1 MAFDGAYLHKIK
13 QEIDKLA
20 GGRIDKISQP
30 THDSIVIALR
40 SGGANHK
47 LLISAEAA
55 GAKLHL
61 TKSALENPHS
71 APMFC
76 MLLRKHLGGGKLL
89 RTQQQGLDRI
99 LTLVFEAT
107 NELGDR
113 VELSLVCEI
122 MGRRSNII
130 LVNADGRIIDAIK
143 RVDFVTSEVR
153 QILSGLT
160 YTLPPAQQKLN
171 PLVTSP
177 QVMAQAV
184 CGGRELPLSKALLEQ
199 VEGLSPMLTREVG
212 CFVCGTADTAVSE
225 LSPQQRER
233 LTSFLGVLQAA
244 MEEDGGQPWVVRD
257 GKGKPV
263 DFCLIEPKQFPDSY
277 RVEQAEGYS
286 ALLDGFYRNKDVA
299 ERVRQKSGDLRKLLC
314 VVRDRVARKVAA
326 QQQELLESQDREQKK
341 QWGDIISANIYQMQ
355 KGDNILQTVDFFDPA
370 QPTVEIPLDPML
382 TPSRNAQRYYGIY
395 RKAVTAEGKLRE
407 LIASGEHELAYL
419 ETVIAELDR
428 AESDAELQAIREEAA
443 AQGYSRP
450 ASKEQGKKPVKLAPL
465 RYISSDG
472 FTILSGRNNL
482 QNDQLTLR
490 DATNYDLWLHT
501 QKIPG
506 SHTIILTD
514 GCRELPNSTL
524 EEAAVI
530 AACNSSAG
538 ESSKVPVDYTY
549 IKNVKKPRGA
559 KPGMVIYETYQT
571 AIVDPDKERAEALR
585 VK

>member
-1 MAFDGAYLHKIK
+1 MAFDGGYLHKVK

-20 GGRIDKISQP
+20 GGRVDKISQP
-30 THDSIVIALR
+30 THDCIVIALR
-40 SGGANHK
+40 SGGGNHK

-61 TKSALENPHS
+61 TKSALENPHT

-89 RTQQQGLDRI
+89 RTQQAGLDRI

-130 LVNADGRIIDAIK
+130 LVNSEGRIIDAIK

-153 QILSGLT
+153 QILSGLR

-171 PLVTSP
+171 PLVTP
-177 QVMAQAV
+177 PEALAQAV
-184 CGGRELPLSKALLEQ
+184 RGGRALPLSKGLLEQ
-199 VEGLSPMLTREVG
+199 VEGLSPMLAREISW
-212 CFVCGTADTAVSE
+212 FVCRGADSVTSE
-225 LSPQQRER
+225 LTAAQQER
-233 LTSFLGVLQAA
+233 LTFFLGVVQAA
-244 MEEDGGQPWVVRD
+244 LGEEGGQPWLVRD
-257 GKGKPV
+257 ATGKPV
-263 DFCLIEPKQFPDSY
+263 DFCFIEPQQFPEGY
-277 RVEQAEGYS
+277 RLEQAEGYS

-314 VVRDRVARKVAA
+314 VARDRVSRKVAA
-326 QQQELLESQDREQKK
+326 QQQELLESCDREQKK
-341 QWGDIISANIYQMQ
+341 QWGDILSANIYQMQ
-355 KGDNILQTVDFFDPA
+355 KGDTVLRSVNFFEEA
-370 QPTVEIPLDPML
+370 QPWVEIPLDPML
-382 TPSRNAQRYYGIY
+382 TPSRNAQRYYALY
-395 RKAVTAEGKLRE
+395 RKAATAEGKLRE
-407 LIASGEHELAYL
+407 LIAKGEHEHAYL

-428 AESDAELQAIREEAA
+428 AESDAELAAIRQEVTG
-443 AQGYSRP
+443 QGYTRP
-450 ASKEQGKKPVKLAPL
+450 EGKEQGKKPVKLAPL
-465 RYISSDG
+465 RYRSSDG

-506 SHTIILTD
+506 SHTIILTE
-514 GCRELPNSTL
+514 GCRELPPRTL

-530 AACNSSAG
+530 AACNSSARD
-538 ESSKVPVDYTY
+538 SSKVPVDYTQVR
-549 IKNVKKPRGA
+549 NVKKPRGA
-559 KPGMVIYETYQT
+559 KPGMVIYESYQT
-571 AIVDPDKERAEALR
+571 AIVEPDKERAEALR
-585 VK
+585 EK